1 MNFYTKIINLINI
14 YVHDIPKYSIA
25 KFLRISSQVLSFRQI
40 PKLSIFYIQKVKSL
54 ENKIVSK
61 EKNFQLKENF

>member
-1 MNFYTKIINLINI
+1 
-14 YVHDIPKYSIA
+14 
-25 KFLRISSQVLSFRQI
+25 VLSFRQI